1 MNVTLDTSTAL
12 AGLLG
17 AGIGLGI
24 VLVAAGLTVPP
35 ATEYG
40 RARRQERDAN
50 GGLLSPSERA
60 SQWRRAAVVFTGGLL
75 AALLTRWPVAGLL
88 AGTAIWFAP
97 AVLGPDRA
105 TTRAVAR
112 AEAIATWAEM
122 LRDTLLAAAG
132 LEQALLA
139 TAPAVPAPIH
149 TEVAALAARIRA
161 GQRLPDALRAAA
173 DDFADPAADLV
184 LAALLLAA
192 EHQARQLGPLLSDL
206 AEATRQ
212 QATVQLRQA
221 AERARTRTSVRVIT
235 ATTLAMAAGLV
246 VLNRTYLQPYDTASG
261 QLVLAAVGGL
271 FAAGFW
277 WLTRLAHPPAPTRHL
292 ALSPEDPPP
301 GQTAGEVSA
310 ARTSGPTPARGGA
323 RR

>member
-1 MNVTLDTSTAL
+1 MTLDASTAL

-17 AGIGLGI
+17 AGIGLGL
-24 VLVAAGLTVPP
+24 VLFLLGLIGTT
-35 ATEYG
+35 TE
-40 RARRQERDAN
+40 
-50 GGLLSPSERA
+50 PSA
-60 SQWRRAAVVFTGGLL
+60 RAAWRPNAGGGRRMPVRAHGRRIALAFAGGLL
-75 AALLTRWPVAGLL
+75 AVLVTRWPVAGLL
-88 AGTAIWFAP
+88 AAAAVWFAP

-105 TTRAVAR
+105 TAGSVAR

-122 LRDTLLAAAG
+122 LRDTLQAAAG

-139 TAPAVPAPIH
+139 TAPAVPAPIRA
-149 TEVAALAARIRA
+149 EVAALAARIRG
-161 GQRLPDALRAAA
+161 GQHLPAALRAAA
-173 DDFADPAADLV
+173 DDFDDPTADLV

-206 AEATRQ
+206 GDAARQ

-246 VLNRTYLQPYDTASG
+246 LLNRSYLQPYDTTAG
-261 QLVLAAVGGL
+261 QLVLATVGAL

-277 WLTRLAHPPAPTRHL
+277 WLTRLARPQAPARHL
-292 ALSPEDPPP
+292 ALSPPGATGGQTRGPAVPATPP
-301 GQTAGEVSA
+301 GGE
-310 ARTSGPTPARGGA
+310 